1 MRTSVVLPAPFGP
14 SRPNTIPPGTSS
26 PAPSSATVAPKRLPP
41 PSTRAAGTEEPR
53 PFTPVTG
60 PVPGSTRLVL
70 LAPRRS
76 WVAASAEASVDVTCS
91 LSAVMSISSTG
102 PCGSSWQTQVCR
114 QAGDWS
120 SPDRGDSPERG
131 TRGMV
136 AGEATLRRLPWA
148 RSTFAVPPWKMC
160 DGGGLNEKD
169 LCQGAGGVD
178 GPPLGVGAAPSG
190 VPAGGAA
197 GDDADDDG

>member
-26 PAPSSATVAPKRLPP
+26 SAPSSATVAPKRSTT
-41 PSTRAAGTEEPR
+41 PSTRTAGTEEAS
-53 PFTPVTG
+53 PFAG

-76 WVAASAEASVDVTCS
+76 WEAACAGASVEVTRS

-102 PCGSSWQTQVCR
+102 PCGSSRQTQVCH

-120 SPDRGDSPERG
+120 SPEPGDLPDRD
-131 TRGMV
+131 
-136 AGEATLRRLPWA
+136 
-148 RSTFAVPPWKMC
+148 
-160 DGGGLNEKD
+160 N
-169 LCQGAGGVD
+169 AGGEVRAPLTARTVAWDREGQCRDCVADAVAPGVD
-178 GPPLGVGAAPSG
+178 TNGPLKVAQATPWPT
-190 VPAGGAA
+190 
-197 GDDADDDG
+197 